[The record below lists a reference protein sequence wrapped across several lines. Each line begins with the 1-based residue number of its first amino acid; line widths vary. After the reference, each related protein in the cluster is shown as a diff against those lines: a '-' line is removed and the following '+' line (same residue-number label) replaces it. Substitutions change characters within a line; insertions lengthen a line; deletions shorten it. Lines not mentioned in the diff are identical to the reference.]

1 LKPSGVAIG
10 EFEGELGEGTQ
21 LLVLVLDQWIVNV
34 GVVEVD
40 MVERRDEDDGMV
52 GVAIVVDDDESR
64 EEEEEESGG
73 DCPFKTAIPLIR
85 CK

>member
-1 LKPSGVAIG
+1 
-10 EFEGELGEGTQ
+10 
-21 LLVLVLDQWIVNV
+21 
-34 GVVEVD
+34 
-40 MVERRDEDDGMV
+40 
-52 GVAIVVDDDESR
+52 VDDDESR

>member
-1 LKPSGVAIG
+1 LSPSCVDIG
-10 EFEGELGEGTQ
+10 EFEGEVTQ

-40 MVERRDEDDGMV
+40 VVGIGKDEDDGMV
-52 GVAIVVDDDESR
+52 EVAIVCDDDESR

>member
-1 LKPSGVAIG
+1 MG
-10 EFEGELGEGTQ
+10 EETQ
-21 LLVLVLDQWIVNV
+21 LLWLVLDQWIVNV

-40 MVERRDEDDGMV
+40 VVGRGKDEDDGMV
-52 GVAIVVDDDESR
+52 EVAVVVDDESR

-73 DCPFKTAIPLIR
+73 SCPFKTGMPLIR